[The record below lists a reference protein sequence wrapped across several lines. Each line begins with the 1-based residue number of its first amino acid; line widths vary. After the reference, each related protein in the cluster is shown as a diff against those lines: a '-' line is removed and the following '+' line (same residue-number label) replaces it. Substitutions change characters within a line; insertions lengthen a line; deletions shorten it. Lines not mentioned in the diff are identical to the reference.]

1 MQFYRY
7 AGFTVSEKWAE
18 ENDNRRVMREKV
30 RKISMKTSDSLLGIG
45 SFEVVKRE

>member
-30 RKISMKTSDSLLGIG
+30 RKSDSYEEALEIIRGYVDII
-45 SFEVVKRE
+45 ER